1 MAVFRQTLMRKNMN
15 KSFFIRLALGLACLT
30 TFVGCETNPTATA
43 SSAPMASPAPV
54 ASPTPVAS
62 PAPVASPTPARRHP
76 QFTYVI
82 VHGAWGGG
90 WDWKHVD
97 QLLTADGYKV
107 YRPTLTGQGEHSN
120 LASTNID
127 LDTHIQDIVNVIVWE
142 DLHDVV
148 LVGHSYGGMV
158 ITGVM
163 DRVPERIRQV
173 IFLDAAVPDDGE
185 SMNSL
190 NGRTPTPEQLARG
203 FIAPGAAAAAKP
215 IPHDVPQ
222 PLKTWTEPVSFKNPL
237 AQKLPGTVVVFVGKN
252 QTPEQLKDNPSFVR
266 ARARGWATL
275 TLESDHNAQW
285 SHP

>member
-1 MAVFRQTLMRKNMN
+1 MTLYTPHPLR
-15 KSFFIRLALGLACLT
+15 RWLCAGTLT
-30 TFVGCETNPTATA
+30 LVADGAAAAPEAPAAAHHTF
-43 SSAPMASPAPV
+43 
-54 ASPTPVAS
+54 
-62 PAPVASPTPARRHP
+62 
-76 QFTYVI
+76 VI

-90 WDWKHVD
+90 WAFREVD
-97 QLLTADGYKV
+97 RLLTADGHKV
-107 YRPTLTGQGEHSN
+107 YRPTLTGQGEKVHLATRDTN
-120 LASTNID
+120 LT
-127 LDTHIQDIVNVIVWE
+127 THITDIFNVILFE

-185 SMNSL
+185 SMKSL
-190 NGRTPTPEQLARG
+190 RHRTFTPEEIARG
-203 FIAPGAAAAAKP
+203 FILPSADAAAKP

-237 AQKLPGTVVVFVGKN
+237 ARQLPGTVVVFVGKK
-252 QTPEQLKDNPSFVR
+252 QTPEQLKDNPSFVT
-266 ARARGWATL
+266 ARARSWATL

-285 SHP
+285 SHPKELAALLEQIANGK